1 MSRESTQNALN
12 ELHAVIGGANLMTG
26 LKERFGV
33 RSFHQLADN
42 KMEQAEAWAKRKL
55 AAHVTSS
62 TGGSG
67 KIDTA
72 AIYARFN
79 KRKAG
84 APVKPMADD

>member
-12 ELHAVIGGANLMTG
+12 ELHAVIGGANLMDG
-26 LKERFGV
+26 LKKQFGV
-33 RSFHQLADN
+33 RSFHQLDDD
-42 KMEQAEAWAKRKL
+42 KMGQAEAWAKREL
-55 AAHVTSS
+55 AAQNR
-62 TGGSG
+62 GSG